1 MTLLIAPFQSAMA
14 SSTISV
20 KLSNYIGNKTSMD
33 ISTTGEY
40 KLSGSNVAVTKRY
53 EGNNR
58 YEVAN
63 SIADSGWKNPS
74 TIVVV
79 NKDAFD
85 HAMTVSPLA
94 YKLDAPILYSGA
106 AKLTKATENQ
116 IKKMKPDNILII
128 GDTKSISS
136 TTEKTLK
143 STGRLEE

>member
-1 MTLLIAPFQSAMA
+1 MNKIEENRHYTYHSHDNDTTNCTFSVCHGG
-14 SSTISV
+14 STISV

-63 SIADSGWKNPS
+63 SIADAGRKNPS

-94 YKLDAPILYSGA
+94 YKLNAPILYTG
-106 AKLTKATENQ
+106 LW
-116 IKKMKPDNILII
+116 
-128 GDTKSISS
+128 
-136 TTEKTLK
+136 KTYK
-143 STGRLEE
+143 NN